1 MADRDNL
8 RSWHSRLWLSA
19 GLIVVGGVLISAATW
34 VAFRHGVERPESGL
48 PVMGTVPEFALVS
61 SSGQPLSQASLSGQ
75 IWIADFVF
83 THCPSMCPTLTAH
96 MAKLQS
102 ALTRQGLGVRL
113 VSFTVDPA
121 NDTPAVLSAYA
132 ERFHADTSRWLFVTG
147 ERNALHR
154 LIGDGFHLAVAE
166 RSPSENTDGEGLIT
180 HSDRFVLV
188 DGDLRIR
195 GYYHG
200 MDEASVQQLLSD
212 VQALRASSAPA
223 TAAPP
228 QS

>member
-1 MADRDNL
+1 MADRYNL

-19 GLIVVGGVLISAATW
+19 ALIIAGGLISAATW
-34 VAFRHGVERPESGL
+34 VAFRHGVERTESGL
-48 PVMGTVPEFALVS
+48 PVVGRVPEFSLVS
-61 SSGQPLSQASLSGQ
+61 SGGQPLSHATLSGK

-83 THCPSMCPTLTAH
+83 TQCPGVCPTLSAH
-96 MAKLQS
+96 MAKLQN
-102 ALTRQGLGVRL
+102 ALAREGLDVRL

-132 ERFHADTSRWLFVTG
+132 ERFHADAARWLFVTG
-147 ERNALHR
+147 ERAALHR
-154 LIGDGFHLAVAE
+154 LIGEGFHLAVAE

-188 DGDLRIR
+188 DEDLQIR

-200 MDEASVQQLLSD
+200 TEEESVPRLMKD
-212 VQALRASSAPA
+212 VQTLQGE
-223 TAAPP
+223 AAAAHG
-228 QS
+228 SKG